1 MGLTAEGSDR
11 RLGFHLPTM
20 HGTLH
25 LTASTLP
32 HTWICYPSA
41 RLSCYPGGIWPKL
54 YLLHRGQKGAG
65 LYASNPSSFSAEA
78 SGLSWIP
85 HGSSPQIPADE
96 QSVECISMGL
106 HRRHNTLVYMHI
118 CTLALSNTLRLGD
131 STHVFMYAGS
141 LTSPPLKHSL
151 FDP

>member
-106 HRRHNTLVYMHI
+106 HSRHNTLVYMHI
-118 CTLALSNTLRLGD
+118 CTHSTKQYPAIRRLYTRLHVRRLSD
-131 STHVFMYAGS
+131 IPSSEAQ
-141 LTSPPLKHSL
+141 PL
-151 FDP
+151 